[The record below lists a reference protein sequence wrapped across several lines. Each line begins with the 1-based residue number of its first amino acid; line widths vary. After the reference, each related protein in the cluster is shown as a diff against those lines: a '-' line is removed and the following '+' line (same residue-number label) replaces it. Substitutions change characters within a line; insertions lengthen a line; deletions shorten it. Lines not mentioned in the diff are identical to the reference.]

1 MFVFGKVLCVWMAC
15 CIVKKLWHWGEGSR
29 EYYIDMDSDGSKEQ
43 KLTAMFWRGGVA
55 CTHTYIYIHTY
66 IYRPVNLV
74 YIYTYIHIYIYTYIH
89 IYIYTYIYIY

>member
-43 KLTAMFWRGGVA
+43 KLTAMFWRGGGSM
-55 CTHTYIYIHTY
+55 HPY
-66 IYRPVNLV
+66 L
-74 YIYTYIHIYIYTYIH
+74 YIYTYIHTYTDL
-89 IYIYTYIYIY
+89 